1 MPLRRRLSM
10 IAAASVGIAIL
21 AASVVCYLVVRNQLR
36 SQVDDSLRAQQAQ
49 VEKFGTVQRAIPGIP
64 ASAGGPAPYV
74 QITYPNGQVD
84 DLTGHLKIP
93 VTGTTKEI
101 AGGSHGPTMTDV
113 SIGNT
118 HLRVL
123 TFSGTLT
130 ATGQPVALQL
140 ARPLNSVDNILS
152 SLRLILGL
160 VLLGGIIVA
169 GTLGRIASRRV
180 LRPLKEVERTAQ
192 HIAETDDLSMRI
204 DVHADD
210 EVGRLASRFNQMLD
224 RLQGS
229 RNALDD
235 SVRAQRQLVADASH
249 ELRTPVTSLRTN
261 IEILLQTDE
270 LDPAERHAMLTD
282 VVEQSEELA
291 SLVNDLIELAR
302 GDEPGAQTDDV
313 RLDWVAEES
322 LARARRN
329 APGLRFVARIEPA
342 LLDGIPE
349 RLGRA
354 INNLLDNASRHSPA
368 GGTVEVDV
376 DPTGIRVRDH
386 GDGVDEADLPYLFDR
401 FYRGTNSR
409 GRQGSGLGL
418 AIVRQVTEQHGGAAS
433 VSNAPGGGAVF
444 TLTLAAVSPNERGEQ
459 DEPEDEHDDHGRDD
473 GRTQDGRADQR
484 ETTDPGGDSTP
495 APRTAPLKIS

>member
-1 MPLRRRLSM
+1 MPLRRRLSI

-21 AASVVCYLVVRNQLR
+21 AASVICYLVVRNQLR
-36 SQVDDSLRAQQAQ
+36 GQVDDSLRAQQAQ

-74 QITYPNGQVD
+74 QITSPTGQVD
-84 DLTGHLKIP
+84 DYQGHLKIP
-93 VTGTTKEI
+93 VTKTTEAI
-101 AGGSHGPTMTDV
+101 AGGHHRPTLTDV
-113 SIGNT
+113 SIGHT

-123 TFSGTLT
+123 TFGGILRT
-130 ATGQPVALQL
+130 TGQPVALQL

-152 SLRLILGL
+152 NLRLILLL
-160 VLLGGIIVA
+160 VLAGGVIVA

-192 HIAETDDLSMRI
+192 HIAETDDLSDRI
-204 DVHADD
+204 HVRADD

-229 RNALDD
+229 RNALDE

-261 IEILLQTDE
+261 IEILLQTDD
-270 LDPAERHAMLTD
+270 LDPTERRAILTD

-302 GDEPGAQTDDV
+302 GDEPGVETDDV

-329 APGLRFVARIEPA
+329 APGLRFVATIEPA

-354 INNLLDNASRHSPA
+354 INNLLDNASRHSPP
-368 GGTVEVDV
+368 GGTIEVYV
-376 DPTGIRVRDH
+376 GPAGIRVRDH

-418 AIVRQVTEQHGGAAS
+418 AIVRQVTEQHDGTAS
-433 VSNAPGGGAVF
+433 VTNAPGGGAVF
-444 TLTLAAVSPNERGEQ
+444 TLMLPATSPG
-459 DEPEDEHDDHGRDD
+459 EHDEAGEDLPTPEL
-473 GRTQDGRADQR
+473 RTD
-484 ETTDPGGDSTP
+484 
-495 APRTAPLKIS
+495 PLKIS

>member
-1 MPLRRRLSM
+1 MPLRRRLSI

-21 AASVVCYLVVRNQLR
+21 AAAVVCYIVVRSQLR
-36 SQVDDSLRAQQAQ
+36 SQIDDSLRAQMQA
-49 VEKFGTVQRAIPGIP
+49 VQKVGSRALENLPGVP
-64 ASAGGPAPYV
+64 ASAGGPVPYAQAVFPSDAVAPIAGV
-74 QITYPNGQVD
+74 THLNLPVSATD
-84 DLTGHLKIP
+84 LKI
-93 VTGTTKEI
+93 
-101 AGGSHGPTMTDV
+101 ARDQGSSLTDV
-113 SIGNT
+113 SVHHS

-123 TFSGTLT
+123 TFHFTSTEGPL
-130 ATGQPVALQL
+130 AIQL

-160 VLLGGIIVA
+160 VLLGGVIVA

-192 HIAETDDLSMRI
+192 HIAETDDLSDRI
-204 DVHADD
+204 HVRADD

-261 IEILLQTDE
+261 IEILLQTDD
-270 LDPAERHAMLTD
+270 LDPKERHAMLTD

-302 GDEPGAQTDDV
+302 GDEPGAETDDV

-329 APGLRFVARIEPA
+329 APGLRFAATIEPA

-368 GGTVEVDV
+368 GGTVELYAG
-376 DPTGIRVRDH
+376 PAGIRVRDH
-386 GDGVDEADLPYLFDR
+386 GNGVDEADLPYLFDR
-401 FYRGTNSR
+401 FYRGSNSR

-418 AIVRQVTEQHGGAAS
+418 AIVRQVTEQHGGTAS
-433 VSNAPGGGAVF
+433 VTNAPGGGALF
-444 TLTLAAVSPNERGEQ
+444 TLTLPAVAANDP
-459 DEPEDEHDDHGRDD
+459 DEHDEHH
-473 GRTQDGRADQR
+473 
-484 ETTDPGGDSTP
+484 ENGGP
-495 APRTAPLKIS
+495 APPNVDTTPEPGPRPLRIS

>member
-1 MPLRRRLSM
+1 M
-10 IAAASVGIAIL
+10 
-21 AASVVCYLVVRNQLR
+21 
-36 SQVDDSLRAQQAQ
+36 
-49 VEKFGTVQRAIPGIP
+49 QRAIPGIP

-74 QITYPNGQVD
+74 QITYADGQYQSFQGN
-84 DLTGHLKIP
+84 LRIP
-93 VTGTTKEI
+93 VTSTTMAI
-101 AGGSHGPTMTDV
+101 AAGKHGPTLTDV

-123 TFSGTLT
+123 TFGGRLQS
-130 ATGQPVALQL
+130 TGQAVALQI
-140 ARPLNSVDNILS
+140 ARPLNSTDSILS
-152 SLRLILGL
+152 NLRLILGL

-169 GTLGRIASRRV
+169 GTLGRFASRRV

-192 HIAETDDLSMRI
+192 HIAETDDLSDRI
-204 DVHADD
+204 QVHADD

-229 RNALDD
+229 RNALDE

-270 LDPAERHAMLTD
+270 LDPKERHAMLTD

-302 GDEPGAQTDDV
+302 GDEPGAETDDV

-329 APGLRFVARIEPA
+329 APGLRFVATIEPA

-354 INNLLDNASRHSPA
+354 INNLLDNASRHSPE
-368 GGTVEVDV
+368 GGTIELYAG
-376 DPTGIRVRDH
+376 PAGIRVRDH
-386 GDGVDEADLPYLFDR
+386 GNGVDEADLPYLFDR
-401 FYRGTNSR
+401 FYRGSNAR

-418 AIVRQVTEQHGGAAS
+418 AIVRQVTQQHGGTAA
-433 VSNAPGGGAVF
+433 VANAPGGGALF
-444 TLTLAAVSPNERGEQ
+444 TLTLPAISPEQ
-459 DEPEDEHDDHGRDD
+459 PESAR
-473 GRTQDGRADQR
+473 RPRA
-484 ETTDPGGDSTP
+484 
-495 APRTAPLKIS
+495 APLASGVRARPTR

>member
-1 MPLRRRLSM
+1 MPLRRRLSI

-36 SQVDDSLRAQQAQ
+36 GQIDDSLNAQMQA
-49 VEKFGTVQRAIPGIP
+49 VNRNGGEALGPLPGIP
-64 ASAGGPAPYV
+64 ASAGGPVPYA
-74 QITYPNGQVD
+74 QIAGPEGQHQN
-84 DLTGHLKIP
+84 LTGHLVLP
-93 VTGTTKEI
+93 VTATDRRI
-101 AGGSHGPTMTDV
+101 AADQRGVSWADANVGS
-113 SIGNT
+113 S

-123 TFSGTLT
+123 TFPAVYAGN
-130 ATGQPVALQL
+130 PVALQI
-140 ARPLNSVDNILS
+140 ARPLNSTDNILS

-160 VLLGGIIVA
+160 VLLGGVIVA
-169 GTLGRIASRRV
+169 GTLGRFASRRV
-180 LRPLKEVERTAQ
+180 LKPLQEVERTAQ
-192 HIAETDDLSMRI
+192 HIAETDDLSDRI
-204 DVHADD
+204 HVRADD

-270 LDPAERHAMLTD
+270 LDPKERHAMLTD

-302 GDEPGAQTDDV
+302 GDEPGAETDDV

-329 APGLRFVARIEPA
+329 APGLRFAATIEPA

-354 INNLLDNASRHSPA
+354 INNLLDNASRHSPP
-368 GGTVEVDV
+368 GGTIELYAG
-376 DPTGIRVRDH
+376 PAGIRVRDH

-401 FYRGTNSR
+401 FYRGSNSR

-418 AIVRQVTEQHGGAAS
+418 AIVRQVTEQHGGTAA
-433 VSNAPGGGAVF
+433 VTNAPGGGALF
-444 TLTLAAVSPNERGEQ
+444 TLTLPATSPEQHRQPGQPDADRGPPSTDAPTAA
-459 DEPEDEHDDHGRDD
+459 EPAS
-473 GRTQDGRADQR
+473 RADR
-484 ETTDPGGDSTP
+484 
-495 APRTAPLKIS
+495 LKIS

>member
-1 MPLRRRLSM
+1 MPLRRRLSI

-21 AASVVCYLVVRNQLR
+21 AASVVCYLVVRHQLR
-36 SQVDDSLRAQQAQ
+36 SQVDDSLRAQQTQ
-49 VEKFGTVQRAIPGIP
+49 VEKFGTIQRAIPGIP
-64 ASAGGPAPYV
+64 ASSGGPTPYV
-74 QITYPNGQVD
+74 QVTFTNGGYEALQGD
-84 DLTGHLKIP
+84 LKIP
-93 VTGTTKEI
+93 ITKTTEAI
-101 AGGSHGPTMTDV
+101 ANGRHGSTLADV

-123 TFSGTLT
+123 TFGERLSSGQ
-130 ATGQPVALQL
+130 AVALQL
-140 ARPLNSVDNILS
+140 ARPLNSVDSILS
-152 SLRLILGL
+152 NLRLILL
-160 VLLGGIIVA
+160 FVLIGGVVVA

-192 HIAETDDLSMRI
+192 HIAETDDLSDRI

-229 RNALDD
+229 RDALDD

-270 LDPAERHAMLTD
+270 LDPKERHAMLTD

-302 GDEPGAQTDDV
+302 GDEPGAETDDV

-329 APGLRFVARIEPA
+329 APGLRFAATIEPA
-342 LLDGIPE
+342 LLDGVPE

-354 INNLLDNASRHSPA
+354 INNLLDNASSHSPA
-368 GGTVEVDV
+368 DGTVELYVG
-376 DPTGIRVRDH
+376 PTGIRVRDH
-386 GDGVDEADLPYLFDR
+386 GSGVDEADLPYLFDR
-401 FYRGTNSR
+401 FYRGSNSR

-418 AIVRQVTEQHGGAAS
+418 AIVRQVTEQHGGTAVVA
-433 VSNAPGGGAVF
+433 NAPGGGAQF
-444 TLTLAAVSPNERGEQ
+444 TLTLPAIAPEQPDEAERNEAAEAEARP
-459 DEPEDEHDDHGRDD
+459 
-473 GRTQDGRADQR
+473 
-484 ETTDPGGDSTP
+484 DSM
-495 APRTAPLKIS
+495 RIS

>member
-1 MPLRRRLSM
+1 MPLRRRLSI

-21 AASVVCYLVVRNQLR
+21 AAAAVCYLVVRNQLR

-74 QITYPNGQVD
+74 QITYADGQYQAFQ
-84 DLTGHLKIP
+84 GNLKIP
-93 VTGTTKEI
+93 VTRTTVAI
-101 AGGSHGPTMTDV
+101 AAGKHGPTLTDV

-123 TFSGTLT
+123 TFGGRLQS
-130 ATGQPVALQL
+130 TGQAVALQI
-140 ARPLNSVDNILS
+140 ARPLNSTDSILS
-152 SLRLILGL
+152 NLRLILGL

-169 GTLGRIASRRV
+169 GTLGRFASRRV

-192 HIAETDDLSMRI
+192 HIAETDDLSDRI
-204 DVHADD
+204 HVRADD

-229 RNALDD
+229 RNALDE

-261 IEILLQTDE
+261 IEILLQTDD
-270 LDPAERHAMLTD
+270 LDPKERHAMLTD

-302 GDEPGAQTDDV
+302 GDEPGAETDDV

-329 APGLRFVARIEPA
+329 APGLRFVATIEPA

-368 GGTVEVDV
+368 GGMVELYAG
-376 DPTGIRVRDH
+376 PAGIRVRDH
-386 GDGVDEADLPYLFDR
+386 GNGVDEADLPYLFDR
-401 FYRGTNSR
+401 FYRGSNAR

-418 AIVRQVTEQHGGAAS
+418 AIVRQVTQQHGGTAA
-433 VSNAPGGGAVF
+433 VANAPGGGALF
-444 TLTLAAVSPNERGEQ
+444 TLTLPAISPEQ
-459 DEPEDEHDDHGRDD
+459 PDQPDAHGPPGSHPASEPE
-473 GRTQDGRADQR
+473 
-484 ETTDPGGDSTP
+484 
-495 APRTAPLKIS
+495 PRPDPLKIS

>member
-1 MPLRRRLSM
+1 MPLRRRLSI

-36 SQVDDSLRAQQAQ
+36 GQIDDSLNAQMQA
-49 VEKFGTVQRAIPGIP
+49 VDRNGGEALGPLPGIP
-64 ASAGGPAPYV
+64 ASAGGPVPYA
-74 QITYPNGQVD
+74 QIAGPDGQHQN
-84 DLTGHLKIP
+84 LTGHLVLP
-93 VTGTTKEI
+93 VTATDRRI
-101 AGGSHGPTMTDV
+101 AAEQRGISWSDADVGS
-113 SIGNT
+113 S

-123 TFSGTLT
+123 TFPAVYAGN
-130 ATGQPVALQL
+130 PVALQI
-140 ARPLNSVDNILS
+140 ARPLNSTDNILA

-160 VLLGGIIVA
+160 VLLGGVIVA
-169 GTLGRIASRRV
+169 GTLGRFASRRV
-180 LRPLKEVERTAQ
+180 LKPLQEVERTAQ
-192 HIAETDDLSMRI
+192 HIAETDDLSDRI
-204 DVHADD
+204 HVHADD

-261 IEILLQTDE
+261 IEILLQTDD
-270 LDPAERHAMLTD
+270 LDPKERHAMLTD

-302 GDEPGAQTDDV
+302 GDEPGAETDDV

-329 APGLRFVARIEPA
+329 APGLRFAATIEPA

-368 GGTVEVDV
+368 GGTIELYAGPGR
-376 DPTGIRVRDH
+376 DPRPRPRQRRRRGRSALPVRPLLPGLELTRAPGLRARAGDRASGHRAARRHRGRHQRSRRRRAVHADAPSDLPQRPPSPTAAEPDDRTPTRPPEDQLTG
-386 GDGVDEADLPYLFDR
+386 GACGCADLA
-401 FYRGTNSR
+401 T
-409 GRQGSGLGL
+409 
-418 AIVRQVTEQHGGAAS
+418 
-433 VSNAPGGGAVF
+433 
-444 TLTLAAVSPNERGEQ
+444 
-459 DEPEDEHDDHGRDD
+459 
-473 GRTQDGRADQR
+473 RAR
-484 ETTDPGGDSTP
+484 R
-495 APRTAPLKIS
+495 ANVN

>member
-1 MPLRRRLSM
+1 MPLRRRLSI

-36 SQVDDSLRAQQAQ
+36 GQVDDSLRAQQAQ
-49 VEKFGTVQRAIPGIP
+49 VEKFGTVQKAIPGIP

-74 QITYPNGQVD
+74 QIAYPNGQVGWNQGD
-84 DLTGHLKIP
+84 LKIP
-93 VTGTTKEI
+93 VTRTTKEI
-101 AGGSHGPTMTDV
+101 AAGSHGPTLSDV
-113 SIGNT
+113 STGKT

-123 TFSGTLT
+123 TFGATLT
-130 ATGQPVALQL
+130 ATGQRVALQL

-160 VLLGGIIVA
+160 VLLGGVVVA

-192 HIAETDDLSMRI
+192 HIAETDDLSGRI
-204 DVHADD
+204 HVRADD

-229 RNALDD
+229 RNALDE

-261 IEILLQTDE
+261 IEILLQTDD
-270 LDPAERHAMLTD
+270 LDPKERHAMLTD

-302 GDEPGAQTDDV
+302 GDEPGAETDDV
-313 RLDWVAEES
+313 RLDWLAEES

-329 APGLRFVARIEPA
+329 APGLHFAATIQPA

-368 GGTVEVDV
+368 GGTVELYAG
-376 DPTGIRVRDH
+376 PAGIRVRDH
-386 GDGVDEADLPYLFDR
+386 GTGVEEADLPYLFDR
-401 FYRGTNSR
+401 FYRGSNSR

-418 AIVRQVTEQHGGAAS
+418 AIVRQVTEQHGGTAS
-433 VSNAPGGGAVF
+433 VTNAPGGGALF
-444 TLTLAAVSPNERGEQ
+444 TLTLPAVAA
-459 DEPEDEHDDHGRDD
+459 DEPGEHHEHHAEQPPNAHG
-473 GRTQDGRADQR
+473 AA
-484 ETTDPGGDSTP
+484 EPE
-495 APRTAPLKIS
+495 PRTDPLKIS

>member
-1 MPLRRRLSM
+1 MPLRRRLSI

-36 SQVDDSLRAQQAQ
+36 GQVDDSLRAQQTQ
-49 VEKFGTVQRAIPGIP
+49 VQKFGTVQRAIPGIP

-74 QITYPNGQVD
+74 QITFANGTYESLQG
-84 DLTGHLKIP
+84 DLRIP
-93 VTGTTKEI
+93 VTKTTEEI
-101 AGGSHGPTMTDV
+101 ANGQHGPTLADV

-123 TFSGTLT
+123 TFGMNLGSGQ
-130 ATGQPVALQL
+130 AVALQL
-140 ARPLNSVDNILS
+140 ARPLNSTDNILS

-160 VLLGGIIVA
+160 VLLGGVIVA

-192 HIAETDDLSMRI
+192 HIAETDDLSDRI
-204 DVHADD
+204 HVHADD

-270 LDPAERHAMLTD
+270 LDPKERHAMLTD

-302 GDEPGAQTDDV
+302 GDEPGPETDDV

-329 APGLRFVARIEPA
+329 APGLRFEARIEPA

-354 INNLLDNASRHSPA
+354 INNLLDNASRHSRA
-368 GGTVEVDV
+368 GGTVELYAG
-376 DPTGIRVRDH
+376 PAGIRVRDH

-401 FYRGTNSR
+401 FYRGSNSR
-409 GRQGSGLGL
+409 GRHGSGLGL
-418 AIVRQVTEQHGGAAS
+418 AIVRQVTEQHGGTAS
-433 VSNAPGGGAVF
+433 VTNAPGGGALF
-444 TLTLAAVSPNERGEQ
+444 TLTLPAVAAEQHGEHQ
-459 DEPEDEHDDHGRDD
+459 EAPDAHPATEPD
-473 GRTQDGRADQR
+473 
-484 ETTDPGGDSTP
+484 
-495 APRTAPLKIS
+495 PLKIS

>member
-1 MPLRRRLSM
+1 MPLRRRLSI
-10 IAAASVGIAIL
+10 IAAASVGVAIL
-21 AASVVCYLVVRNQLR
+21 AASVVCYVVVRSQLR
-36 SQVDDSLRAQQAQ
+36 SQIDDSLRAQMQA
-49 VEKFGTVQRAIPGIP
+49 VQHVGGSALENLPGVP
-64 ASAGGPAPYV
+64 ASAGGPVPYAQV
-74 QITYPNGQVD
+74 VFPNGQFGGITGVTHL
-84 DLTGHLKIP
+84 DLP
-93 VTGTTKEI
+93 VSTTDRSI
-101 AGGSHGPTMTDV
+101 ANGQGSSLTDV
-113 SIGNT
+113 TVHHS

-123 TFSGTLT
+123 TFHFASTDGPL
-130 ATGQPVALQL
+130 AIQL
-140 ARPLNSVDNILS
+140 ARPLNSTDNILS

-160 VLLGGIIVA
+160 VLLGGVIVA

-180 LRPLKEVERTAQ
+180 LRPLKEVEQTAQ
-192 HIAETDDLSMRI
+192 HIAETDDLSDRI
-204 DVHADD
+204 QVHGDD

-261 IEILLQTDE
+261 IEILLQTDD
-270 LDPAERHAMLTD
+270 LDPKERHAMLTD

-302 GDEPGAQTDDV
+302 GDEPGAETEDV

-329 APGLRFVARIEPA
+329 APGLRFAATIEPA

-368 GGTVEVDV
+368 GGTIELYAG
-376 DPTGIRVRDH
+376 PAGIRVRDH
-386 GDGVDEADLPYLFDR
+386 GNGVDEADLPYLFDR
-401 FYRGTNSR
+401 FYRGSNSR

-418 AIVRQVTEQHGGAAS
+418 AIVRQVTEQHGGIAT
-433 VSNAPGGGAVF
+433 VTNAPGGGALF
-444 TLTLAAVSPNERGEQ
+444 TLALPAIAAERDAPEQ
-459 DEPEDEHDDHGRDD
+459 PEQPEQRPPTDLPRAAEPE
-473 GRTQDGRADQR
+473 
-484 ETTDPGGDSTP
+484 
-495 APRTAPLKIS
+495 PRPDPLKIS

>member
-1 MPLRRRLSM
+1 MPLRRRLSI

-36 SQVDDSLRAQQAQ
+36 GQIDDSLNAQMQA
-49 VEKFGTVQRAIPGIP
+49 VERQGGEALGPLPGIP
-64 ASAGGPAPYV
+64 ASAGGPVPYAQV
-74 QITYPNGQVD
+74 AGAEGQYRN
-84 DLTGHLKIP
+84 LTGHLALP
-93 VTGTTKEI
+93 VTSADRRI
-101 AGGSHGPTMTDV
+101 AAEGRGVSWSDAQVGS
-113 SIGNT
+113 S

-123 TFSGTLT
+123 AFPAFYNGN
-130 ATGQPVALQL
+130 PVALQI
-140 ARPLNSVDNILS
+140 ARPLNSTDNILS

-160 VLLGGIIVA
+160 VLLGGVLVA

-180 LRPLKEVERTAQ
+180 LKPLKEVERTAQ
-192 HIAETDDLSMRI
+192 HIAETDDLSERI
-204 DVHADD
+204 HVLADD

-229 RNALDD
+229 RNALDE

-270 LDPAERHAMLTD
+270 LDPKERHAMLTD

-302 GDEPGAQTDDV
+302 GDEPGAETDDV

-329 APGLRFVARIEPA
+329 APGLQFVATIEPA

-368 GGTVEVDV
+368 GGTVELHAG
-376 DPTGIRVRDH
+376 PAGISVRDH
-386 GDGVDEADLPYLFDR
+386 GAGVDEADLPYLFDR
-401 FYRGTNSR
+401 FYRGSNSR

-418 AIVRQVTEQHGGAAS
+418 AIVRQVTEQHGGTAA
-433 VSNAPGGGAVF
+433 VANAPDGGAVF
-444 TLTLAAVSPNERGEQ
+444 TLTLPASSPDER
-459 DEPEDEHDDHGRDD
+459 DERDEHDGHDGHGPSDV
-473 GRTQDGRADQR
+473 DQAA
-484 ETTDPGGDSTP
+484 
-495 APRTAPLKIS
+495 APEPQSHPLRIS

>member
-1 MPLRRRLSM
+1 MPLRRRLSI

-36 SQVDDSLRAQQAQ
+36 GQVDDSLRAQQAQ
-49 VEKFGTVQRAIPGIP
+49 VEKLGTVQRAIPGIP

-74 QITYPNGQVD
+74 QITFPNGQVGWNQGD
-84 DLTGHLKIP
+84 LKIP
-93 VTGTTKEI
+93 VTPTTKQI

-113 SIGNT
+113 SIGHT

-123 TFSGTLT
+123 TFAETLT
-130 ATGQPVALQL
+130 ATGQRVALQI

-160 VLLGGIIVA
+160 VLLGGVIVA

-180 LRPLKEVERTAQ
+180 LKPLKEVERTAQ
-192 HIAETDDLSMRI
+192 HIAETDDLSERI
-204 DVHADD
+204 HVRADD

-229 RNALDD
+229 RNALDE

-270 LDPAERHAMLTD
+270 LDPKERHAMLTD

-302 GDEPGAQTDDV
+302 GDEPGAETDDV

-322 LARARRN
+322 LTRARRN
-329 APGLRFVARIEPA
+329 APGLHFVATIEPA

-368 GGTVEVDV
+368 GGTIELYAG
-376 DPTGIRVRDH
+376 PAGISVRDH
-386 GDGVDEADLPYLFDR
+386 GSGVDEADLPYLFDR
-401 FYRGTNSR
+401 FYRGSNSR

-418 AIVRQVTEQHGGAAS
+418 AIVRQVTEQHGGTAA
-433 VSNAPGGGAVF
+433 VANAIDGGAVF
-444 TLTLAAVSPNERGEQ
+444 TLSLPATSPDER
-459 DEPEDEHDDHGRDD
+459 DEHDEHG
-473 GRTQDGRADQR
+473 GQD
-484 ETTDPGGDSTP
+484 EHGGP
-495 APRTAPLKIS
+495 APPDVDKTPEPRPHPLRIS